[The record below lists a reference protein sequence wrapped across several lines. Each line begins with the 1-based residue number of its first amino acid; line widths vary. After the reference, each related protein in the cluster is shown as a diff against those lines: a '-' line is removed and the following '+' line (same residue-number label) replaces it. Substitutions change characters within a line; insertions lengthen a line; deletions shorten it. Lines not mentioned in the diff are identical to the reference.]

1 MAEMSVGIRDLKAR
15 LSAYLREVKN
25 GQTIDIT
32 DHGEVVARLVPVPK
46 TLDERIAAMV
56 AAGMADWNGE
66 YLQPVT
72 DKPKVRDGGTV
83 ADLIVENRE

>member
-1 MAEMSVGIRDLKAR
+1 MAEMRVGIRDLKSQ

-32 DHGEVVARLVPVPK
+32 EHGQVIAQLVPVRK
-46 TLDERIAAMV
+46 TLEERLAGMV
-56 AAGMADWNGE
+56 AAGLADWNGE